1 MRFTALLLLV
11 LTACQ
16 YGDGAAFSREREKE
30 RQRRIKSMKA
40 ATAEQA
46 RGRNIGAEE
55 LAGFVSGK
63 THVFEYGSDPLGRR
77 GRYVEYHYFRPD
89 GRYVFLNTSTQNDP
103 EGKPEDRWRVDG
115 SRLCIVNTWFTSDE
129 NCYEVALLPNGRV
142 QYYIHDPGDQTHGL
156 LTKVTNAVQ
165 SSAPVPAGQPLR

>member
-1 MRFTALLLLV
+1 MRFTAVLLLL
-11 LTACQ
+11 LAGCQ
-16 YGDGAAFSREREKE
+16 YGDGAAFSREWERE

-46 RGRNIGAEE
+46 RGRAIVGEE
-55 LAGFVSGK
+55 LTALVSGK
-63 THVFEYGSDPLGRR
+63 THVFEYGSDPLGKR

-89 GRYVFLNTSTQNDP
+89 GRYVFLNTMLQSDP

-115 SRLCIVNTWFTSDE
+115 SRLCTINTWFSSDE
-129 NCYEVALLPNGRV
+129 HCFAIALLPNGRV
-142 QYYIHDPGDQTHGL
+142 QYYIDEPGDQTHGL

-165 SSAPVPAGQPLR
+165 DSAPVPAGQPLR